1 MERKLGLYVTLGNDG
16 SLKRTSVSI
25 SGETELEATTL
36 NDEVILFSE
45 LIFDFYAFIVD
56 RIRLSAAYL
65 VTQDGDGKDTVD
77 MRVFEFIQDTVQ
89 DLIEEFEEDDPLYGT
104 LTRTI
109 MEDRIPAADG
119 SGTYPVTAVEKII
132 SELSAVML
140 TQFSVNNILRDM
152 RFHVPIDLDKKYRSL
167 QEVEFTQ
174 ISSFSNLHTPEY
186 LFRSAADYYTFL
198 VLHFIA
204 AEPRVALCE
213 CCGRYFIPKTAKKTL
228 YCDRVLKDD
237 KTCKDLGPA
246 LKHIN
251 ARLENA
257 RKDAIYAEAQSKMDG
272 GDASTYSEAIALFQS
287 IPEWKDAEAQI
298 SICQKKIEEIETK
311 EESNRLEAERKEGER
326 KIAAEKA
333 AKKRKK
339 IVIIAAPIVSVCAI
353 IAIVVTTVI
362 IPSNK
367 YKQGLELLKQ
377 QKYDEAYAVFSSLN
391 YKDSE
396 EKMTLAEEMQQLEAG
411 QFDEAL
417 EILDSLRDTENID
430 EILTE
435 YFDKNSENLFNK
447 KQYAGFV
454 ALCERTGTHPKNYE
468 EAYYQVG
475 ILKMGSG
482 DLTDACNAFSTVRG
496 YKKADEYY
504 NLCTFYDKYDGLWG
518 LDGVFTTIYGTGWDY
533 TTPGEVETMYWNFS
547 PYEGQEPAR
556 FYIAPN
562 GVVTADLWGVYDIG
576 SRACSVNGT
585 TVKAT
590 DTFSSDGKNYYREF
604 SFDLETKTSHSVT
617 YNADGSMHQ
626 TKDAHYALKG

>member
-1 MERKLGLYVTLGNDG
+1 MWTKREGTPMERKLGLYVTLGNDG
-16 SLKRTSVSI
+16 SLKRTLVSI

-119 SGTYPVTAVEKII
+119 SDTYPMTAVEKII

-152 RFHVPIDLDKKYRSL
+152 RFHVPVDLDKKYRSL

-246 LKHIN
+246 LKHKLQAQN
-251 ARLENA
+251 KKVVEEFDRAKQRMYKRYDRALDPNKKVSKKDLSYAEYYEWLEAATEARDAYLAGKLSE
-257 RKDAIYAEAQSKMDG
+257 KDALKVIREDFVNRDKM
-272 GDASTYSEAIALFQS
+272 
-287 IPEWKDAEAQI
+287 
-298 SICQKKIEEIETK
+298 
-311 EESNRLEAERKEGER
+311 
-326 KIAAEKA
+326 
-333 AKKRKK
+333 
-339 IVIIAAPIVSVCAI
+339 
-353 IAIVVTTVI
+353 
-362 IPSNK
+362 
-367 YKQGLELLKQ
+367 
-377 QKYDEAYAVFSSLN
+377 
-391 YKDSE
+391 
-396 EKMTLAEEMQQLEAG
+396 
-411 QFDEAL
+411 
-417 EILDSLRDTENID
+417 
-430 EILTE
+430 
-435 YFDKNSENLFNK
+435 
-447 KQYAGFV
+447 
-454 ALCERTGTHPKNYE
+454 
-468 EAYYQVG
+468 
-475 ILKMGSG
+475 
-482 DLTDACNAFSTVRG
+482 
-496 YKKADEYY
+496 
-504 NLCTFYDKYDGLWG
+504 
-518 LDGVFTTIYGTGWDY
+518 
-533 TTPGEVETMYWNFS
+533 
-547 PYEGQEPAR
+547 
-556 FYIAPN
+556 
-562 GVVTADLWGVYDIG
+562 
-576 SRACSVNGT
+576 
-585 TVKAT
+585 
-590 DTFSSDGKNYYREF
+590 
-604 SFDLETKTSHSVT
+604 
-617 YNADGSMHQ
+617 
-626 TKDAHYALKG
+626 